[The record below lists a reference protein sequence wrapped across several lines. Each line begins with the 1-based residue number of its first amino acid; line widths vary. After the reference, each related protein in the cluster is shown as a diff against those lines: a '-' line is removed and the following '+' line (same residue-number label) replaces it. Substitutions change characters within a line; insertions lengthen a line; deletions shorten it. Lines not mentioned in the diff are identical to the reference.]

1 MGIMTRLRSGWN
13 AFLNRDPTQQF
24 INIGYGSSNKPYR
37 INLSRGHERSIATA
51 IFNKIAMDCSS
62 IDIRHV
68 KTDENKRFIEYVNSG
83 LDNCLTLEANVDQT
97 GKAFIQDIVLSMLD
111 EGVVAIVP
119 VDTDIDPTNN
129 NSVTIET
136 MRTGKI
142 KEWFPRHVLVE
153 VYNDRT
159 GIYEDL
165 TLPKTSIAIVEN
177 PLYAVIN
184 EHNSTLQR
192 LVRKLVLLDN
202 LDNQSASGKLDMIIQ
217 LPYLIKTEQKRIQ
230 AERRKKDIEEQL
242 SGSKYGIAYIDGTEK
257 VTQLNRSVENNLL
270 PQIEYLTKQLYS
282 QLGITEGIL
291 DGSADEKTML
301 NYYSRTIEPILSAI
315 CDSMK
320 RSFLTKT
327 ARTQGQSI
335 EFFRDLFTLLP
346 VSNLAEIA
354 DKFTRN
360 EILTSNEFRQIIGL
374 KPAED
379 PNADALM
386 NKNIAHDTG
395 ITNQEN
401 YDQNQEFNMAD
412 EQDKIMNEVL
422 DQLSQE
428 IDSIIQ
434 NVEGDES
441 DGTE

>member
-13 AFLNRDPTQQF
+13 AFLNRDPTEQF

-37 INLSRGHERSIATA
+37 TNLSGGRERSIATA

-83 LDNCLTLEANVDQT
+83 LDNCLTLEANIDQT
-97 GKAFIQDIVLSMLD
+97 GKAFIQDVVLSMLD

-202 LDNQSASGKLDMIIQ
+202 LDNQVKHLGIYIRFKRVRGTNSTHGKGKLDEAFS
-217 LPYLIKTEQKRIQ
+217 LIEEEGLNREETLLVGDSTHDYEVAQRCGFKCLLIASGHQ
-230 AERRKKDIEEQL
+230 AKYRLEKVCPSVEDDFKDIL
-242 SGSKYGIAYIDGTEK
+242 KYID
-257 VTQLNRSVENNLL
+257 
-270 PQIEYLTKQLYS
+270 
-282 QLGITEGIL
+282 
-291 DGSADEKTML
+291 
-301 NYYSRTIEPILSAI
+301 
-315 CDSMK
+315 
-320 RSFLTKT
+320 
-327 ARTQGQSI
+327 
-335 EFFRDLFTLLP
+335 
-346 VSNLAEIA
+346 
-354 DKFTRN
+354 
-360 EILTSNEFRQIIGL
+360 
-374 KPAED
+374 
-379 PNADALM
+379 
-386 NKNIAHDTG
+386 
-395 ITNQEN
+395 
-401 YDQNQEFNMAD
+401 
-412 EQDKIMNEVL
+412 
-422 DQLSQE
+422 
-428 IDSIIQ
+428 
-434 NVEGDES
+434 
-441 DGTE
+441 